1 MKRLLLRTGMIA
13 MIASF
18 ALAQKP
24 SGAAPG
30 TAPQAKAPAQLA
42 MASPE
47 RSAADRLLAR
57 SPRTEQAQQPDQ
69 RNRQG
74 RTVQTAQ
81 PEVEVQVSNFVLHPL
96 EAEQVRRARI
106 ENDLLLQQEEHRIA
120 IESANAIA
128 AIEDREQRIREDERS
143 ANLRELE
150 WANLW
155 NRDVQEQF
163 VGLMHTQQ
171 GLMERSLAA
180 QNQIVDNRRNYFN
193 LLNEQRWSNLNRS
206 QAVIGNAFGEL
217 SPIAAGV
224 LNRISHGNEDTI
236 DERFEGQFNSQ
247 QSGMMSDVDKL
258 RAQQADATSAVQDN
272 LRLRMEMLTRRQE
285 LLYAQRA
292 QLFDTAHGNGNQ
304 PRPQR

>member
-18 ALAQKP
+18 ALAQTP
-24 SGAAPG
+24 SGAAPD

-57 SPRTEQAQQPDQ
+57 SPRTEQAQPDQ

-81 PEVEVQVSNFVLHPL
+81 PQVEVQVSNFVLHPL
-96 EAEQVRRARI
+96 EAEQVRRAKI
-106 ENDLLLQQEEHRIA
+106 ENDLLLQQEEHRLNLEA
-120 IESANAIA
+120 ANAIA
-128 AIEDREQRIREDERS
+128 AMEDRAEHRRTEERH
-143 ANLRELE
+143 ANQLELE
-150 WANLW
+150 STNYWA
-155 NRDVQEQF
+155 RDAQDQF
-163 VGLMHTQQ
+163 MALMHTQH
-171 GLMERSLAA
+171 GLMERSIAT
-180 QNQIVDNRRNYFN
+180 QDQIVNNRRNYFN
-193 LLNEQRWSNLNRS
+193 LQNEQRWSNLHRS

>member
-24 SGAAPG
+24 SGDAPG
-30 TAPQAKAPAQLA
+30 TAAQAKASAQLA
-42 MASPE
+42 ASPE

-57 SPRTEQAQQPDQ
+57 SPRTEQAQQQPDQ

-81 PEVEVQVSNFVLHPL
+81 PEVEVQVSTVVLHPL

-128 AIEDREQRIREDERS
+128 AIEDREQRIREDERF

-171 GLMERSLAA
+171 SLMERSLAT

-193 LLNEQRWSNLNRS
+193 LLNEQKWSNLHRS

-217 SPIAAGV
+217 SPIAAGILDRV
-224 LNRISHGNEDTI
+224 SHGDEDKI
-236 DERFEGQFNSQ
+236 DARFEGQFNDQ
-247 QSGMMSDVDKL
+247 QSGMMADIDRL
-258 RAQQADATSAVQDN
+258 RASQGQATAAVQEN

-285 LLYAQRA
+285 LLFAQRA
-292 QLFDTAHGNGNQ
+292 QLFDVAHGNGNQ